1 MCRIEG
7 TCASFRAKTVEI
19 SGHLPTTSHQIMV
32 VLRSHRSTSAP
43 AGRLKSRYGN
53 WRAAAS
59 RPARASECVS
69 ASISKGRASAEMLVP
84 NVEIVCP
91 LQITQKLPLRQRAGR
106 ARLICGCSKD
116 TFMRSISGMLLPNN
130 AFYQK
135 KSRVERSGGGP
146 RAYQKARQKDDAR
159 ESICQD
165 ERHPG
170 QNQKM
175 LPYTDEIHRC
185 SFCMR
190 QVASKRFFSTLAY
203 ESLKC

>member
-1 MCRIEG
+1 MIVSNEYARERSSGATTWGRAEICARLNSTYALPSRNTTRYRCSSVRYPNAKANG
-7 TCASFRAKTVEI
+7 TEPSASQR
-19 SGHLPTTSHQIMV
+19 TTSHQIMV

-69 ASISKGRASAEMLVP
+69 TSISKGSANAEMLVP

-116 TFMRSISGMLLPNN
+116 TSLQSILGILLPNKT
-130 AFYQK
+130 FYQK
-135 KSRVERSGGGP
+135 KSCVEGSGGGP
-146 RAYQKARQKDDAR
+146 RACQRTPAR
-159 ESICQD
+159 
-165 ERHPG
+165 
-170 QNQKM
+170 
-175 LPYTDEIHRC
+175 
-185 SFCMR
+185 
-190 QVASKRFFSTLAY
+190 
-203 ESLKC
+203 